1 MIYYFFSFFLIFLIS
16 FALFFCFARIK
27 FTCLIDQNE
36 LGYGSKKKTVTGS
49 GIIFILLLFPAL
61 IYYLN
66 NESFSNLL
74 PNKFYVFIIA
84 SVLISFLSL
93 YDDFKPIHPLYRLI
107 FQLSIVFFSLTLLKI
122 DLFNLPFKLL
132 IFLTILV
139 WIYIINITNFIDGSD
154 GFLTINAL
162 AFFIGIVIFE
172 FFTQG
177 KLFSYNLSIILI
189 PILISFFYFNKPPAK
204 LYMGDAGS
212 ILLGYIIGFCFLEL
226 IFSGYWFLAISLYMY
241 PLVDCSITLVN
252 KVLKG
257 QSPWARLFDY
267 YFLIPIK
274 KNQKNNRKVLIISV
288 VCNMFNLSNVFF
300 MLYFNNFLLFLISAI
315 ISFINITLYRK
326 FAKQQ

>member
-16 FALFFCFARIK
+16 FALFFRFAKIK
-27 FTCLIDQNE
+27 FKGLIDQNE
-36 LGYGSKKKTVTGS
+36 FGYGSKKKTVTGS
-49 GIIFILLLFPAL
+49 GIIFILLLFPVL

-107 FQLSIVFFSLTLLKI
+107 FQLSIVFFSLALLKI
-122 DLFNLPFKLL
+122 DFFNLPFKLL

-139 WIYIINITNFIDGSD
+139 WIYIINITNFIDGAD

-177 KLFSYNLSIILI
+177 KLFSYNLSIVLI

-212 ILLGYIIGFCFLEL
+212 ILLGYIIGFSFLEL

-241 PLVDCSITLVN
+241 PFVDCSITLAN
-252 KVLKG
+252 KILKG

-274 KNQKNNRKVLIISV
+274 KNQKNNRKVLIISA

-300 MLYFNNFLLFLISAI
+300 MLYFNNFLLFLISVI

-326 FAKQQ
+326 FAKQK

>member
-16 FALFFCFARIK
+16 FALFFRFAKIK
-27 FTCLIDQNE
+27 FKGLIDQNE

-49 GIIFILLLFPAL
+49 GIIFILLLFPVL

-122 DLFNLPFKLL
+122 DFFNLPFKLL

-139 WIYIINITNFIDGSD
+139 WIYIINITNFIDGAD

-177 KLFSYNLSIILI
+177 KLFSYNLSIVLI

-212 ILLGYIIGFCFLEL
+212 ILLGYIIGFSFLEL

-241 PLVDCSITLVN
+241 PFVDCSITLAN
-252 KVLKG
+252 KILKG

-267 YFLIPIK
+267 YFLVPIK
-274 KNQKNNRKVLIISV
+274 KNQKNNRKVLIISA

-300 MLYFNNFLLFLISAI
+300 MLYFNNFLLFLISVI

-326 FAKQQ
+326 FAKQK